1 MIRIP
6 CAAPSRAAISAAALL
21 LTTLALAPGCGGGGG
36 KPSGPITVTLW
47 EMMDPPERALLAE
60 HVAAF
65 EGANPGVKVVT
76 THLGVEDVRN
86 QFLTAALGGGGPD
99 IVYGPSDQI
108 GPLSVAGTLRPAE
121 EVFGADFLQPFH
133 QLTHEEL
140 NGHYWAVPEQFGNHL
155 LLVYNKALVQ
165 TAPADMDELIRVA
178 KANTVD
184 ENGDGTPERYGLAFE
199 TKEPFWLVPWLGGFG
214 GWVLDDAA
222 HPTLDSPAMVRAL
235 AYVRDL
241 KTVHRILPRDC
252 DYELADTLF
261 REGRV
266 AFLVNGP
273 WSWSAYREA
282 GIDIGLA
289 PLPRIPEANAWP
301 APMVSFR
308 GYSVSKSCPESR
320 LPAVRALVQHLTSAD
335 VQRDLAA
342 KIGALPSLVA
352 LQGPE
357 MDADPVLGP
366 SMEQVR
372 HGRTMPVVPE
382 MRAVWDAMRPSF
394 QNVMNGETTPEEAA
408 ARMQADA
415 VRKIAEMQG

>member
-1 MIRIP
+1 MVRIARAFP
-6 CAAPSRAAISAAALL
+6 SAALFAAALCVA
-21 LTTLALAPGCGGGGG
+21 ALGPGCGG
-36 KPSGPITVTLW
+36 KESAPSGPVEITLW

-60 HVAAF
+60 HVSAF
-65 EGANPGVKVVT
+65 EATHPGVNVTT
-76 THLGVEDVRN
+76 THLGVEDVRS

-99 IVYGPSDQI
+99 VVYGPSDQI

-121 EVFGADFLQPFH
+121 EIFGADFLAPFH
-133 QLTHEEL
+133 PLTHEQL

-155 LLVYNKALVQ
+155 LLVYNKAFV
-165 TAPADMDELIRVA
+165 ASPPADTDELIRVA
-178 KANTVD
+178 KQNTID

-214 GWVLDDAA
+214 GWVMDESL
-222 HPTLDSPAMVRAL
+222 HPTLDSPAMAKAL
-235 AYVRDL
+235 GFLRDL
-241 KTVHRILPRDC
+241 KTEDKVLPRDC

-266 AFLVNGP
+266 AFLINGP

-289 PLPRIPEANAWP
+289 PLPKITEVDAWP

-308 GYSVSKSCPESR
+308 GYSVSKSCPDRR
-320 LPAVRALVQHLTSAD
+320 LPQVRALVEYLTSAD
-335 VQRDLAA
+335 VQRDLASR
-342 KIGALPSLVA
+342 IGALPSLLD

-357 MDADPVLGP
+357 VDDDPTLGP
-366 SMEQVR
+366 SMDQVR
-372 HGRTMPVVPE
+372 HGRKMPVVPE
-382 MRAVWDAMRPSF
+382 MRAIWDAMRPPF
-394 QNVMNGETTPEEAA
+394 QNVMNGEATPEEAA
-408 ARMQADA
+408 KAMQADA